1 MTRQILFGK
10 IAGVKESQMLAVRN
24 EILPAN
30 FH

>member
-1 MTRQILFGK
+1 MTRQILFGE
-10 IAGVKESQMLAVRN
+10 IAGVKESQRLAVIN